1 MNEDSTADVAAAL
14 DALVPRL
21 RQFVV
26 VAREE
31 HLTRAAEILGVPQP
45 TLSRSIARLESEL
58 GVPLFS
64 RPGRAIRLTRHG
76 QALLDSAERSI
87 MTLASP
93 LRVLAGEADPA
104 RGRVAL
110 GFLHTLGGEAVPRL
124 LRDFRAEYPRVRF
137 ALVQGGADALLERLR
152 AGEID
157 VCLTAPLPAGTGDG
171 TGDGTG
177 AGAGDAGTAG
187 GVAARG
193 LDEQR
198 IDLFVPAGHWLA
210 KRGHS
215 GHSGHTGRG
224 GQPGGIR
231 LAEAADEDFIC
242 MEPGFGL
249 RAITDDLCRAAG
261 FEPRIAFE
269 GEEADTA
276 RGLVGAG
283 LGVSLLPATVSS
295 LTDPSVAA
303 LRITEPR
310 AARTVGLAWM
320 ADRPLTA
327 PVAAFRDFALGYV
340 GRLLR

>member
-1 MNEDSTADVAAAL
+1 MHDRGHDVAAAL

-21 RQFVV
+21 RQFAV

-58 GVPLFS
+58 GVPLFT
-64 RPGRAIRLTRHG
+64 RPGRSIRLTRHG
-76 QALLDSAERSI
+76 RALLDSAERSLV
-87 MTLASP
+87 TLAAP
-93 LRVLAGEADPA
+93 LRALADEADPA

-124 LRDFRAEYPRVRF
+124 LRDFRASYPRVRF
-137 ALVQGGADALLERLR
+137 ALVQGGSDVLLTRLR
-152 AGEID
+152 ADEID
-157 VCLTAPLPAGTGDG
+157 VCLIAPTPDSADG
-171 TGDGTG
+171 LE
-177 AGAGDAGTAG
+177 
-187 GVAARG
+187 ARE

-198 IDLFVPAGHWLA
+198 IDLFVPVGHWLA
-210 KRGHS
+210 ERQLVAVTES
-215 GHSGHTGRG
+215 DRV
-224 GQPGGIR
+224 GGIR

-249 RAITDDLCRAAG
+249 RVITDDLCRAAG

-283 LGVSLLPATVSS
+283 LGVSLLPATASS
-295 LTDPSVAA
+295 LTDPSVVA
-303 LRITEPR
+303 LPIAEPK
-310 AARTVGLAWM
+310 AARTIGLVWLGN
-320 ADRPLTA
+320 RPLTA
-327 PVAAFRDFALGYV
+327 PVGAFRDFTLSYK
-340 GRLLR
+340 GRLLG